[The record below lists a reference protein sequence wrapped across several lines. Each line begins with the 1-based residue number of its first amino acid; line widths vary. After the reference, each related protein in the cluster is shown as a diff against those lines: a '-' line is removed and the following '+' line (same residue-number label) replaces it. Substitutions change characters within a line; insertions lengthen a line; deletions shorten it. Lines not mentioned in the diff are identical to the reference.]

1 MSDQLLNSIF
11 KLKFE
16 SKMLHKQSIKKEKEM
31 ERIKKKQVSRAI
43 KEGNLEKARIYS
55 EMAIRRHKE
64 SIQYLKMSSKLD
76 QVRLKLEQQQA
87 LSKISKSM
95 KNVTK
100 ILGKE
105 LKGSLNLM
113 QMGKILEKV
122 ESKMD
127 DLEIMDETMQEIL
140 KGSETVASS
149 NEVEDLIQQFQDEKE
164 INQVDQ
170 LTDQLL
176 NLPSLD
182 GVPELVTEKVKP
194 TKTRQKESLKN

>member
-1 MSDQLLNSIF
+1 
-11 KLKFE
+11 
-16 SKMLHKQSIKKEKEM
+16 MLHKQSIKKEKEM